1 MKKIVII
8 TGAAGYIGGEIALK
22 LKDADHHVVGI
33 DRRPKPD
40 HLNCFDHFI
49 QSDFVN
55 KEVLRFIANAGANAI
70 IHCAGTNLVGPSM
83 NNPQEYY
90 QNNVVKT
97 LQLLD
102 TIIESTPN
110 TRIIFSSSAA
120 VYGTP
125 IMVPCSEVDPCEP
138 ISPYGETKLAIEWM
152 MRGYNRAYNLD
163 YVAFR
168 YFNAAGADSQ
178 RRHGQELDATH
189 IIARVL
195 ESIKNKAV
203 FVLYGNNYETADGTC
218 IRDYVHVEDIA
229 DAHVLALD
237 KTVPAGVYNIGTNK
251 GISNLEIINQSATVT
266 GVNAAVQIESRREG
280 DPSMLTAE
288 STKFQAVT
296 DWQPKYSL
304 HDIIQHAW
312 NWYNR

>member
-1 MKKIVII
+1 MIVAV
-8 TGAAGYIGGEIALK
+8 TGASGYIGGQVALK
-22 LKDADHHVVGI
+22 LTDAGHSVVGI
-33 DRRPKPD
+33 DLRPCQS
-40 HLNCFDHFI
+40 HLTCFENFI
-49 QSDFVN
+49 QEDFASDT
-55 KEVLRFIANAGANAI
+55 VLKFISSGNIDAI
-70 IHCAGTNLVGPSM
+70 VHCAGTSLVGPSVM
-83 NNPQEYY
+83 NPQEYY
-90 QNNVVKT
+90 HNNTVKT
-97 LQLLD
+97 LALLD
-102 TIIESTPN
+102 TVVKNSIR

-178 RRHGQELDATH
+178 GRHGQESGATH

-237 KTVPAGVYNIGTNK
+237 KTVSAGVYNIGTNK

-266 GVNAAVQIESRREG
+266 GVNVAVQIESRREG

-288 STKFQAVT
+288 SNKFQAVT
-296 DWQPKYSL
+296 AWQPKYSL

>member
-1 MKKIVII
+1 MIVIV
-8 TGAAGYIGGEIALK
+8 TGAAGYIGGEVALK
-22 LKDADHHVVGI
+22 LKDNKHTVIGI
-33 DRRPKPD
+33 DRKPCPT
-40 HLNCFDHFI
+40 HISCFDHYV
-49 QSDFVN
+49 QKDFAN
-55 KEVLRFIANAGANAI
+55 EEVLKFIAGAGAEVI
-70 IHCAGTNLVGPSM
+70 VHCAGTNLVGPSVT
-83 NNPQEYY
+83 NPQEYY
-90 QNNVVKT
+90 DNNIVKT
-97 LQLLD
+97 LRLLD
-102 TIIESTPN
+102 TIIQNTPT

-178 RRHGQELDATH
+178 GRHGQESGATH

-266 GVNAAVQIESRREG
+266 GVNVAVQIESRREG

-288 STKFQAVT
+288 SNKFQAVT
-296 DWQPKYSL
+296 AWQPKYSL
-304 HDIIQHAW
+304 HNILQHAW

>member
-1 MKKIVII
+1 MRVIV
-8 TGAAGYIGGEIALK
+8 TGAAGYIGGETALK
-22 LKDADHHVVGI
+22 LKDSGHTVIGI
-33 DRRPKPD
+33 DRRPCPA
-40 HLNCFDHFI
+40 HLSCFDHYVRE
-49 QSDFVN
+49 DFA
-55 KEVLRFIANAGANAI
+55 KEEVLKFIADADADAI
-70 IHCAGTNLVGPSM
+70 VHCAGTSLVGPSVTD
-83 NNPQEYY
+83 PQEYY
-90 QNNVVKT
+90 HNNMANT
-97 LQLLD
+97 LRLLD
-102 TIIESTPN
+102 TIIQHTPT

-152 MRGYNRAYNLD
+152 MRGYNKAYNLD

-178 RRHGQELDATH
+178 GRHGQDPGATH

-195 ESIKNKAV
+195 ESIRNKAV
-203 FVLYGNNYETADGTC
+203 FVLHGNNYETADGTC

-229 DAHVLALD
+229 DAHMLALD
-237 KTVPAGVYNIGTNK
+237 KAVPAGVYNIGTNK
-251 GISNLEIINQSATVT
+251 GISNLEIINRSATVT
-266 GVNAAVQIESRREG
+266 GVSVAVQIESRREG

-296 DWQPKYSL
+296 AWQPKYSL